1 MFWPWRSR
9 IRSLLRKPCVWLPTW
24 SVPRVCARDVCV
36 VVSMSSSTPTPT
48 PTQPRHLIGVL
59 DVCKSE
65 NPGELIRI
73 SGEEWTPDRVRT
85 NCMQG
90 CIVMPSAPSSCLFAL
105 APCQLILAD
114 GRWGMGPLAHLT
126 TMLNTHAL
134 TQAQINA
141 HINRN
146 GWPMPGL
153 LPFNYQLHQKHLH
166 VMKMCLWAYA
176 HVHANRL
183 HPPVTMQPAASCAM
197 YDNKHRVWAGGRCA
211 ATREMLIKCLWIWG
225 GVCLSVLVTAES
237 RTSIRITMPVFS
249 RNPFL
254 PPSLTVV
261 PS

>member
-1 MFWPWRSR
+1 MIWPWRSR
-9 IRSLLRKPCVWLPTW
+9 ILSLLRKTCVWLPTW
-24 SVPRVCARDVCV
+24 NVPHVCV
-36 VVSMSSSTPTPT
+36 RMFVWLYRRRPRPPPPPNPDTSLGCWMSVN
-48 PTQPRHLIGVL
+48 R
-59 DVCKSE
+59 

-134 TQAQINA
+134 TQARINA
-141 HINRN
+141 HIDRN
-146 GWPMPGL
+146 GWPTPRSL
-153 LPFNYQLHQKHLH
+153 AFNYQLHQKHLH
-166 VMKMCLWAYA
+166 IMKMCLCAYA

-197 YDNKHRVWAGGRCA
+197 YDNKHRVWAGA
-211 ATREMLIKCLWIWG
+211 DA
-225 GVCLSVLVTAES
+225 
-237 RTSIRITMPVFS
+237 
-249 RNPFL
+249 L
-254 PPSLTVV
+254 PPVRCSLNAYESEVEFV
-261 PS
+261 